1 MKEDLQS
8 DFIINVS
15 VESERELDKEYEKL
29 NIPQDDNDSNI
40 WYDSRIVKDVS
51 KGILKRLIIVTL
63 VCISFIIV
71 ETIGAILSN
80 SIAILTDVAHLA
92 SDLIGFMLSIIAM
105 LIARKGATRR
115 HTWGFA
121 RAEIIG
127 AFCSVLIVWI
137 LTFWIYYEA
146 FGRLINK
153 SYGDLKPKYMLM
165 TATFG
170 IFANL
175 VMMKSLHSGPG
186 NHGGMGH
193 GHSHDHGHEEE
204 NGHGHSH
211 DHARFSSKKLHQKE
225 SKDRK
230 SHFAGDDEEKA
241 MLNVV
246 QEEPHENENDHE
258 NPSKSKETGHAHDG
272 VKCGGHDNSH
282 EGKKSEGHD
291 NSHDGDK
298 AEGHGHA
305 HDGTEGEGHEHAHDD
320 KKTSSPKSIRVEKK
334 ENDHGHDHD
343 GDHDHDHDHG
353 HAKEG
358 VIEVSET
365 KNNQRQVNLS
375 NANENHSENIRAA
388 FIHIIGD
395 LIGSIG
401 VLIVALIIFFY
412 PEWAILDP
420 LLSIGFST
428 LALLITI
435 PIMKSIL
442 ENMLD
447 VTPDMIDIDQFEYEL
462 KKINYLIE
470 IHDLH
475 IWQISIG
482 KPSLTVHI
490 TCSDHTAYV
499 LKKATVLARNY
510 GIYHSTIQVEKE
522 DRMFAINCAHN
533 VH

>member
-8 DFIINVS
+8 DVIINVS
-15 VESERELDKEYEKL
+15 VESERELDKQYEKFTGL
-29 NIPQDDNDSNI
+29 QDESGSDI
-40 WYDSRIVKDVS
+40 WYDSRLVKDVS
-51 KGILKRLIIVTL
+51 KGVLRRLIIVTI
-63 VCISFIIV
+63 VCVSFIIV

-80 SIAILTDVAHLA
+80 SIAILTDVAHLF

-105 LIARKGATRR
+105 LIAKKGATKK

-137 LTFWIYYEA
+137 LTLWIYYEA
-146 FGRLINK
+146 AGRLINK
-153 SYGDLKPKYMLM
+153 SYGNLNPKYMLM

-175 VMMKSLHSGPG
+175 VMMSSLHNGFG
-186 NHGGMGH
+186 HHGGGSL
-193 GHSHDHGHEEE
+193 GHSHDHGHDEE

-211 DHARFSSKKLHQKE
+211 DHAQPSSKKVSKKISKE
-225 SKDRK
+225 KK
-230 SHFAGDDEEKA
+230 PQFAGDEEERA
-241 MLNVV
+241 ALNLIK
-246 QEEPHENENDHE
+246 EDPLENESD
-258 NPSKSKETGHAHDG
+258 HAHDG
-272 VKCGGHDNSH
+272 AKEKGHDH
-282 EGKKSEGHD
+282 V
-291 NSHDGDK
+291 
-298 AEGHGHA
+298 

-320 KKTSSPKSIRVEKK
+320 KKVSSPKIIRE
-334 ENDHGHDHD
+334 ENQGNDHGHDHEGSD
-343 GDHDHDHDHG
+343 GHE
-353 HAKEG
+353 HAKKE
-358 VIEVSET
+358 VIEIKEIQE
-365 KNNQRQVNLS
+365 NQHKKNLS
-375 NANENHSENIRAA
+375 NANENQSENIRAA

-401 VLIVALIIFFY
+401 VLLVALIIFFF
-412 PEWAILDP
+412 PEWSILDP

-447 VTPDMIDIDQFEYEL
+447 VTPEFFDIDQFEAEL
-462 KKINYLIE
+462 KKINYLLE

-482 KPSLTVHI
+482 RPSLTVHI